1 MKILPNGF
9 VAQIVDGKGC
19 VSSKTVFMSMGEKAH
34 PTVLYVKQ
42 GWETMPMTKNMEL
55 FKQDSEL
62 GPLFSTLS
70 AFGKLQ
76 AMRTEL
82 EEKVAKATREKN
94 LAA

>member
-1 MKILPNGF
+1 MNLYELGF
-9 VAQIVDGKGC
+9 GGGVLAGPGQPGPRGAGRRPPLHA
-19 VSSKTVFMSMGEKAH
+19 SS
-34 PTVLYVKQ
+34 
-42 GWETMPMTKNMEL
+42 MTKNMEL

-62 GPLFSTLS
+62 GPLFSTIS